1 MISSHIR
8 RQSLSLLIFVNQLL
22 SILIFKCYYTLL
34 ICDITNKHLLLI
46 IILFQLIFLFMV
58 ICMSAV
64 ATCCIPQASDSWIML
79 DRVIMKKWLFPRLFD
94 TSLFC
99 LISVALSSK
108 IVKRLFSGCVTR
120 YGLRYHNSYCFDL
133 IRNHEKRSEKYNT
146 K

>member
-79 DRVIMKKWLFPRLFD
+79 DRVIMKK
-94 TSLFC
+94 
-99 LISVALSSK
+99 
-108 IVKRLFSGCVTR
+108 
-120 YGLRYHNSYCFDL
+120 
-133 IRNHEKRSEKYNT
+133 
-146 K
+146 